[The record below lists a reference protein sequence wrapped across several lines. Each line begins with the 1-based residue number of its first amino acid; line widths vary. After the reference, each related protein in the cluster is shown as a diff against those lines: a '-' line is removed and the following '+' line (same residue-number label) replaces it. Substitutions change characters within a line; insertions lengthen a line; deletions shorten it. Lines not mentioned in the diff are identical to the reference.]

1 MKRYQVT
8 ELLQLAKK
16 VYPMLNNCNI
26 TIKETNEFSCIV
38 KENDTYIVTYT
49 NAPSFKHDY
58 YFKNICSYLQDKFKF
73 KDGVKMVKE
82 FEMIFSFLHELG
94 HIVNM
99 NKVVDESVY
108 YSNFKTAVYTSQ
120 RQAFNTYR
128 EIPTESLADASA
140 IEIMSKCNVEIYSMF
155 NNMSIAEAKEEIK
168 FWNEFWYKLIK
179 KFDR

>member
-1 MKRYQVT
+1 MKRYQAT

-16 VYPMLNNCNI
+16 VYPMLDNCNI

-38 KENDTYIVTYT
+38 EDNNTYIVTYT
-49 NAPSFKHDY
+49 NDPSFKHDY

-82 FEMIFSFLHELG
+82 FEVIFSFLHELG

-99 NKVVDESVY
+99 NKVVNESVY
-108 YSNFKTAVYTSQ
+108 YSDFKNAVYHSQ
-120 RQAFNTYR
+120 KQAFKTYR

-140 IEIMSKCNVEIYSMF
+140 IEIMSKCNAEIYSMF
-155 NNMSIAEAKEEIK
+155 NNMSIEEAKEEID
-168 FWNEFWYKLIK
+168 FWNEF
-179 KFDR
+179 

>member
-8 ELLQLAKK
+8 ELFQLAKK

-155 NNMSIAEAKEEIK
+155 NNMSIEEAKEEIK
-168 FWNEFWYKLIK
+168 FWNEF
-179 KFDR
+179 

>member
-8 ELLQLAKK
+8 ELFQLAKK

-58 YFKNICSYLQDKFKF
+58 CFKNICSYLQDKFKF

-120 RQAFNTYR
+120 RQVFNTYR

-155 NNMSIAEAKEEIK
+155 NNMSIEEAKEEIK
-168 FWNEFWYKLIK
+168 FWNEF
-179 KFDR
+179 